1 MPSWWDLA
9 YRFGAPWDSGTSPD
23 ELKGLVEGGRLK
35 VGKALDIG
43 CGTGTNVLY
52 LAQRGFQTFGVDA
65 SKVAIKRAVAK
76 AERQKAKCSFY
87 LLDFT
92 DTDAVSKALPA
103 FDILL
108 DVGCFHSLPTE
119 DRQRY
124 VDSLMVVS
132 RPKSV
137 YLLWFF
143 IPSSGWSYGPRG
155 VSEEEIDGAFSKQF
169 SVIEKHPVDTAF
181 RPMHFYMMLRRP

>member
-1 MPSWWDLA
+1 
-9 YRFGAPWDSGTSPD
+9 
-23 ELKGLVEGGRLK
+23 LK

-52 LAQRGFQTFGVDA
+52 LAQRGFQAFGVDA
-65 SKVAIKRAVAK
+65 SKVAIKKAVAK
-76 AERQKAKCSFY
+76 AERQSVKCSFY
-87 LLDFT
+87 VLDFT
-92 DTDAVSKALPA
+92 DTEALSKALPA

-108 DVGCFHSLPTE
+108 DVGCFHSLSTE

-124 VDSLMVVS
+124 VDSLIAAS

-143 IPSSGWSYGPRG
+143 IPSSGWSYGPPG
-155 VSEEEIDGAFSKQF
+155 VSEEEVEEAFSKQF
-169 SVIEKHPVDTAF
+169 SVIEKHPVDTTF
-181 RPMHFYMMLRRP
+181 RPMHFCMMLRRP